1 MFRRP
6 NPDPEVL
13 PQLLS
18 SEGSRIEKA
27 LAMYR
32 KDVNP
37 PYFTTGH
44 VDEHPSL
51 KIIIKSEDV
60 TFQHPY
66 ARVEELY
73 HIAEQS
79 QVGTAK
85 KTLFRF
91 DARQSKEFSSIEVLN
106 QSWIDKVT
114 SVCDNIRE
122 VLAPG
127 ASKVNAELYKLLI
140 YREGDFFRQHQ
151 DAQHSDRMFAT
162 LLFFLPV
169 KYTAGEFEVFRPGSY
184 DREVV
189 EDKRMSNGCSWVAF
203 YTDVRHEVAKVTG
216 GFRVVL
222 NYCLSFEGV
231 MSPSPVLPGM
241 SPSAAGTVDSYFKA
255 FPQKAFAIPL
265 SYQYTQATLSPDFLK
280 GIDAYVF
287 NAIEKVA
294 SPELHFVLRF
304 DKTKVIP
311 PAYASY
317 GYGVDYFDLDSGHEQ
332 VFQGIFLVEH
342 ETAKKYLEIESES
355 EQQLSEL
362 SEIVD
367 QKFPG
372 QRLKRFPGYSLQ
384 GERKDEYSALM
395 DKMEACRT
403 KRADE
408 YLVLMKKVKA
418 SQENFNLEWIVKRR
432 ESGEPI
438 DGFSELHFE
447 YGKVGWLGNM
457 TPAEEYYYL
466 QAAIVVRLKK

>member
-1 MFRRP
+1 MFQRP
-6 NPDPEVL
+6 VL

-51 KIIIKSEDV
+51 KIIISELKSEDV
-60 TFQHPY
+60 AFQHPY

-106 QSWIDKVT
+106 QSWMDKVT

-203 YTDVRHEVAKVTG
+203 YTDVRHEVSKVTG

-231 MSPSPVLPGM
+231 MSPSPVLPSM
-241 SPSAAGTVDSYFKA
+241 SQSAALTVDGYFKA
-255 FPQKAFAIPL
+255 FPQRAFAIPL

-294 SPELHFVLRF
+294 SPELHFVLHF

-311 PAYASY
+311 PDYASY
-317 GYGVDYFDLDSGHEQ
+317 GYGVDYFELESDHEK
-332 VFQGIFLVEH
+332 VFQGIFLVDH

-372 QRLKRFPGYSLQ
+372 QRYHYKLQ
-384 GERKDEYSALM
+384 GERKDEYSALQE
-395 DKMEACRT
+395 KMRICRT

-408 YLVLMKKVKA
+408 YLVLVKKVKA
-418 SQENFNLEWIVKRR
+418 SRENSNLEWIVER
-432 ESGEPI
+432 EKSGYPVANQKTLI
-438 DGFSELHFE
+438 WFE
-447 YGKVGWLGNM
+447 YGNVGWLGNM

-466 QAAIVVRLKK
+466 RAAIVVRLKK